1 MPLPRRRISLL
12 LISAIAFSLI
22 GAPAVAARSISSAN
36 APTAVAPAAL
46 TGAATLTGTLPRRID
61 LPDGFM
67 PEGIESGPFGRLYVG
82 SRADGAIWKGNA
94 YTGRGRILV
103 EGVEGRFAAGV
114 YLDWRNRLWVA
125 GGGNGT
131 VRVYNARTGDLL
143 RTYQFP
149 TPSFINDLTIVDN
162 KVYAT
167 DSLNQYLAVVPLG
180 RYGRLPSTDKARTL
194 ALTGDISYSAGFNA
208 NGITK
213 KYGWL
218 ILVQSNEGLL
228 FRVNPRTGVARSID
242 TGGYLVTNG
251 DGIEVRDRWLY
262 VVRNQNNIVPVF
274 RLNWNI
280 RRATRIG
287 DITSPPAP
295 NNLDVPTTATF
306 AAGKLWAVNARF
318 GVTDPETADYWIT
331 RLPLKPPS

>member
-12 LISAIAFSLI
+12 LSSVIAFSLI

-36 APTAVAPAAL
+36 APTAIAPAAF
-46 TGAATLTGTLPRRID
+46 TGAATLTNTLPRRID

-94 YTGRGRILV
+94 YTGSGRILV

-167 DSLNQYLAVVPLG
+167 NSLNQYLAVVPLG
-180 RYGRLPSTDKARTL
+180 RYRAPARDRQGEDPGADRRHLVQRRLQRQRHHEEVRLADPRPVERGAAVPGQPADRRRPVDRYRRLPRRPTATASRSAIDGST
-194 ALTGDISYSAGFNA
+194 SC
-208 NGITK
+208 
-213 KYGWL
+213 
-218 ILVQSNEGLL
+218 
-228 FRVNPRTGVARSID
+228 
-242 TGGYLVTNG
+242 
-251 DGIEVRDRWLY
+251 
-262 VVRNQNNIVPVF
+262 
-274 RLNWNI
+274 
-280 RRATRIG
+280 ATRT
-287 DITSPPAP
+287 TSSPCS
-295 NNLDVPTTATF
+295 
-306 AAGKLWAVNARF
+306 G
-318 GVTDPETADYWIT
+318 
-331 RLPLKPPS
+331 